1 MIIFEGMNAIDCTD
15 DTRRVLFQRNKVMIE
30 LRSVFH
36 PAMAGVV
43 PSRVLPKLM
52 KFQKSSRIQFKN
64 YGSHILDCNST
75 NKETNKKTSKQIDKK
90 NSKQLNK

>member
-75 NKETNKKTSKQIDKK
+75 NKQTNKQTNKKTSRQA
-90 NSKQLNK
+90 NK